1 MGEKFVNEIINALPG
16 VFVGALITYLF
27 AVLKLRKE
35 LEFKYDTDLRDKR
48 IARYLELW
56 KLLEDLAKY
65 ARPKELT
72 FADLE
77 KLTASLREWYFQKGG
92 LFLSDNSRDSYFDLQ
107 EAIKKVLAS
116 HTEAKEQAV
125 PETIYEELR
134 QTGSSLRTALV
145 RDVGTR
151 QEAKLN

>member
-1 MGEKFVNEIINALPG
+1 MSVFVNEIINALPG
-16 VFVGALITYLF
+16 VSVGALITYLF

-35 LEFKYDTDLRDKR
+35 LEFKYDTDLRDRR
-48 IARYLELW
+48 INQYLELW

-77 KLTASLREWYFQKGG
+77 KLTASLREWYFHKGG

-107 EAIKKVLAS
+107 EAIKNILAS
-116 HTEAKEQAV
+116 NTEVKEQTV